1 MPKNF
6 ASMVSPCECVFLK
19 EIRRTKFDAKIWMS
33 LIEVSPPNDSPH
45 QFWAGDLWTETISY
59 FGLKEIYH
67 QAPLLLHMYVKNII
81 TKNLMLLLFFDC
93 LF

>member
-1 MPKNF
+1 
-6 ASMVSPCECVFLK
+6 MVSPCECVFLK

-33 LIEVSPPNDSPH
+33 LIEASPLNDSPH
-45 QFWAGDLWTETISY
+45 QFWAGNLSTETISY

-67 QAPLLLHMYVKNII
+67 QAFLLLHTYVKNII